1 MNSINPC
8 RGWLW
13 SVKRIKGLSVRE
25 GGAGSLCWK
34 RLPGRPSSFSTGD
47 APRGNTRPRRE
58 ISSRPSRTGM
68 CMMCVHFL
76 LITWIEREK
85 HGERKSEDFLKMQ
98 MKWCVRHVYTKR
110 DVSFSATLNWQKKL
124 SKLVGLVIKFIDGG

>member
-13 SVKRIKGLSVRE
+13 SVKRIKGLSVRV

-34 RLPGRPSSFSTGD
+34 RLPGRPSSFSMGV
-47 APRGNTRPRRE
+47 APKGNTRPRRE
-58 ISSRPSRTGM
+58 TSSRPSRTGT
-68 CMMCVHFL
+68 CVCIYICLSFSL
-76 LITWIEREK
+76 DYLESKGKNRR
-85 HGERKSEDFLKMQ
+85 ERKPDFLKMQ

-110 DVSFSATLNWQKKL
+110 DVSFSTILEKKL
-124 SKLVGLVIKFIDGG
+124 TETCWFRS